1 MTLTITNR
9 NMKTIKFL
17 RNIAVACLL
26 VSFAGCNNVKKDPK
40 AEKETKETA
49 NLTKFDGFDILV
61 PEGYESTTYPF
72 PTIPLVLEKGEDI
85 MIDVTKTTTQEDF
98 KTFAENLLN
107 SDSQEY
113 PEFRLIEISK
123 QEGVYEF
130 MFSAKTDEEEFTK
143 FSRIVDGK
151 DGLIYRVN
159 GDILPGRKDTVVAIV
174 RSFRPTDFK
183 VNTKI
188 LDKVSQIADE
198 ESQKIENEN
207 NDSAEQ

>member
-1 MTLTITNR
+1 
-9 NMKTIKFL
+9 MKAIKII
-17 RNIAVACLL
+17 RNITTACLL
-26 VSFAGCNNVKKDPK
+26 VSFASCNNTSKAPESK
-40 AEKETKETA
+40 AETEETS
-49 NLTKFDGFDILV
+49 NLTKFDGFDIYV
-61 PEGYESTTYPF
+61 PEGYEATTYPF
-72 PTIPLVLEKGEDI
+72 PTIPLVLEKGDV
-85 MIDVTKTTTQEDF
+85 MIDVTKANTQEEF

-143 FSRIVDGK
+143 ISRIVDAK

-159 GDILPGRKDTVVAIV
+159 GDIFPEKKDSVIAIV

-188 LDKVSQIADE
+188 LDKVSEIAE
-198 ESQKIENEN
+198 QESQKIENER

>member
-1 MTLTITNR
+1 
-9 NMKTIKFL
+9 MKAIKII
-17 RNIAVACLL
+17 RNIATACLL
-26 VSFAGCNNVKKDPK
+26 VSFTGCNNTSKAPESK
-40 AEKETKETA
+40 AETEETS
-49 NLTKFDGFDILV
+49 NLTKFDGFDIYV
-61 PEGYESTTYPF
+61 PEGYEATTYPF
-72 PTIPLVLEKGEDI
+72 PTIPLVLEKGDV
-85 MIDVTKTTTQEDF
+85 MIDVTKANTQEEF

-143 FSRIVDGK
+143 ISRIVDAK
-151 DGLIYRVN
+151 DGLVYRVN
-159 GDILPGRKDTVVAIV
+159 GDIFPENKDSIIAIV

-188 LDKVSQIADE
+188 LDKVSEIAE
-198 ESQKIENEN
+198 QESQKIENERN
-207 NDSAEQ
+207 ESAEQ

>member
-1 MTLTITNR
+1 
-9 NMKTIKFL
+9 MKAIKII
-17 RNIAVACLL
+17 RNIATACLL
-26 VSFAGCNNVKKDPK
+26 VSFASCNNTSKAPESK
-40 AEKETKETA
+40 AETEETS
-49 NLTKFDGFDILV
+49 NLTKFDGFDIYV
-61 PEGYESTTYPF
+61 PEGYEATTYPF
-72 PTIPLVLEKGEDI
+72 PTIPLVLEKGDV
-85 MIDVTKTTTQEDF
+85 MIDVTKANTQEEF

-143 FSRIVDGK
+143 ISRIVDAK
-151 DGLIYRVN
+151 DGLVYRVN
-159 GDILPGRKDTVVAIV
+159 GDIFPEKKDSVIAIV

-188 LDKVSQIADE
+188 LDKVSEIADQ
-198 ESQKIENEN
+198 ESKKIENEN
-207 NDSAEQ
+207 HDSAEQ

>member
-1 MTLTITNR
+1 
-9 NMKTIKFL
+9 MKAIKII
-17 RNIAVACLL
+17 RNIATACLL
-26 VSFAGCNNVKKDPK
+26 VSFASCNTPK
-40 AEKETKETA
+40 APESKTETEETS
-49 NLTKFDGFDILV
+49 NLSKFDGFDIYV
-61 PEGYESTTYPF
+61 PEGYEATTYPF
-72 PTIPLVLEKGEDI
+72 PTIPLVLEKGDV
-85 MIDVTKTTTQEDF
+85 MIDVTKANTQEEF

-143 FSRIVDGK
+143 ISRIVDAK
-151 DGLIYRVN
+151 DGLVYRVN
-159 GDILPGRKDTVVAIV
+159 GDIIPEKKDSVIAIV

-188 LDKVSQIADE
+188 LDKVSEIAE
-198 ESQKIENEN
+198 QESQKIENERN
-207 NDSAEQ
+207 ESAEQ

>member
-1 MTLTITNR
+1 
-9 NMKTIKFL
+9 MKAIKII
-17 RNIAVACLL
+17 RNIATACLL
-26 VSFAGCNNVKKDPK
+26 VSFASCNNTSKAPESKDNT
-40 AEKETKETA
+40 EETS
-49 NLTKFDGFDILV
+49 NLTKFDGFDIYV
-61 PEGYESTTYPF
+61 PEGYEATTYPF
-72 PTIPLVLEKGEDI
+72 PTIPLVLEKGDV
-85 MIDVTKTTTQEDF
+85 MIDVTKANTQEEF

-143 FSRIVDGK
+143 ISRIVDAK
-151 DGLIYRVN
+151 DGLVYRVN
-159 GDILPGRKDTVVAIV
+159 GDIFPEKKDSVIAIV

-188 LDKVSQIADE
+188 LDKISEIAE
-198 ESQKIENEN
+198 QESQKIENER

>member
-1 MTLTITNR
+1 
-9 NMKTIKFL
+9 MKAIKII
-17 RNIAVACLL
+17 RNIAAACLL
-26 VSFAGCNNVKKDPK
+26 VSFAGCNNTSKAPESKDNT
-40 AEKETKETA
+40 EETNK
-49 NLTKFDGFDILV
+49 LTKFDGFDIYV
-61 PEGYESTTYPF
+61 PEGYEATTYPF
-72 PTIPLVLEKGEDI
+72 PTIPLVLEKGDV
-85 MIDVTKTTTQEDF
+85 MIDVTKANTQEEF

-143 FSRIVDGK
+143 ISRIVDAK

-159 GDILPGRKDTVVAIV
+159 GDIFPENKDSIIAIV

-188 LDKVSQIADE
+188 LDKVSEIAE
-198 ESQKIENEN
+198 QESQKIENER

>member
-1 MTLTITNR
+1 
-9 NMKTIKFL
+9 MKAIKII
-17 RNIAVACLL
+17 RNIATACLL
-26 VSFAGCNNVKKDPK
+26 VSFASCNTPK
-40 AEKETKETA
+40 APESKTETEETS
-49 NLTKFDGFDILV
+49 NLSKFDGFDIYV
-61 PEGYESTTYPF
+61 PEGYEATTYPF
-72 PTIPLVLEKGEDI
+72 PTIPLVLEKGDV
-85 MIDVTKTTTQEDF
+85 MIDVTKANTQEEF

-143 FSRIVDGK
+143 ISRIVDAK
-151 DGLIYRVN
+151 DGLVYRVN
-159 GDILPGRKDTVVAIV
+159 GDIIPEKKDSVIAIV

-188 LDKVSQIADE
+188 LDKVSEIAE
-198 ESQKIENEN
+198 QESQKIENER

>member
-1 MTLTITNR
+1 
-9 NMKTIKFL
+9 MKAIKII
-17 RNIAVACLL
+17 RNIATACLL
-26 VSFAGCNNVKKDPK
+26 VSFASCNNTSK
-40 AEKETKETA
+40 APESKTETEETS
-49 NLTKFDGFDILV
+49 NLTKFDGFDIYV
-61 PEGYESTTYPF
+61 PEGYEATTYPF
-72 PTIPLVLEKGEDI
+72 PTIPLVLEKGDV
-85 MIDVTKTTTQEDF
+85 MIDVTKANTQEEF

-113 PEFRLIEISK
+113 PEFRLLEISK

-143 FSRIVDGK
+143 ISRIVDAK
-151 DGLIYRVN
+151 DGLVYRVN
-159 GDILPGRKDTVVAIV
+159 GDIFPENKDSIIAIV

-188 LDKVSQIADE
+188 LDKVSEIAE
-198 ESQKIENEN
+198 QESQKIENER

>member
-1 MTLTITNR
+1 
-9 NMKTIKFL
+9 MKAIKII
-17 RNIAVACLL
+17 RNIATACLL
-26 VSFAGCNNVKKDPK
+26 VSFASCNNTSK
-40 AEKETKETA
+40 APESKVETEETS
-49 NLTKFDGFDILV
+49 NLTKFDGFDIYV
-61 PEGYESTTYPF
+61 PEGYEATTYPF
-72 PTIPLVLEKGEDI
+72 PTIPLVLEKGDV
-85 MIDVTKTTTQEDF
+85 MIDVTKANTQEEF

-143 FSRIVDGK
+143 ISRIVDAK

-159 GDILPGRKDTVVAIV
+159 GDIFPEKKDSVIAIV

-188 LDKVSQIADE
+188 LDKVSEIAE
-198 ESQKIENEN
+198 QESQKIENER

>member
-1 MTLTITNR
+1 MR
-9 NMKTIKFL
+9 AIKII
-17 RNIAVACLL
+17 RNIATVCLL
-26 VSFAGCNNVKKDPK
+26 VSFASCNNTPK
-40 AEKETKETA
+40 APESKTETEETS
-49 NLTKFDGFDILV
+49 NLTKFDGFDIYV
-61 PEGYESTTYPF
+61 PEGYEATTYPF
-72 PTIPLVLEKGEDI
+72 PTIPLVLEKGDV
-85 MIDVTKTTTQEDF
+85 MIDVTKANTQEEF

-143 FSRIVDGK
+143 ISRIVDAK
-151 DGLIYRVN
+151 DGLVFRVN
-159 GDILPGRKDTVVAIV
+159 GDIIPEKKDSVIAIV

-188 LDKVSQIADE
+188 LDKVSEIAE
-198 ESQKIENEN
+198 QESQKIENER

>member
-1 MTLTITNR
+1 
-9 NMKTIKFL
+9 MKAIKII
-17 RNIAVACLL
+17 RYIATACLL
-26 VSFAGCNNVKKDPK
+26 VSFASCNNTSK
-40 AEKETKETA
+40 APESKTETEETS
-49 NLTKFDGFDILV
+49 NLSKFDGFDIYV
-61 PEGYESTTYPF
+61 PEGYEATTYPF
-72 PTIPLVLEKGEDI
+72 PTIPLVLEKGDV
-85 MIDVTKTTTQEDF
+85 MIDVTKANTQEEF

-143 FSRIVDGK
+143 ISRIVDAK

-159 GDILPGRKDTVVAIV
+159 GDIFPEKKDSVIAIV

-188 LDKVSQIADE
+188 LDKVSEIAE
-198 ESQKIENEN
+198 QESQKIENER

>member
-1 MTLTITNR
+1 
-9 NMKTIKFL
+9 MKAIKII
-17 RNIAVACLL
+17 RNIATACLL
-26 VSFAGCNNVKKDPK
+26 VSFASCNNTSK
-40 AEKETKETA
+40 APESKTETEETS
-49 NLTKFDGFDILV
+49 NLTKFDGFDIYV
-61 PEGYESTTYPF
+61 PEGYEATTYPF
-72 PTIPLVLEKGEDI
+72 PTIPLVLEKGDV
-85 MIDVTKTTTQEDF
+85 MIDVTKANTQEEF

-143 FSRIVDGK
+143 ISRIVDAK
-151 DGLIYRVN
+151 DGLVYRVN
-159 GDILPGRKDTVVAIV
+159 GDIFPEKKDSVIAIV

-188 LDKVSQIADE
+188 LDKVSEIAE
-198 ESQKIENEN
+198 QESQKIENER

>member
-1 MTLTITNR
+1 
-9 NMKTIKFL
+9 MKAIKII
-17 RNIAVACLL
+17 RNIATACLL
-26 VSFAGCNNVKKDPK
+26 VSFASCNNTSK
-40 AEKETKETA
+40 APESKTETEETS
-49 NLTKFDGFDILV
+49 NLTKFDGFDIYV
-61 PEGYESTTYPF
+61 PEGYEATTYPF
-72 PTIPLVLEKGEDI
+72 PTIPLVLEKGDV
-85 MIDVTKTTTQEDF
+85 MIDVTKANTQEEF

-143 FSRIVDGK
+143 ISRIVDAK
-151 DGLIYRVN
+151 DGLVYRVN
-159 GDILPGRKDTVVAIV
+159 GDIFPENKDSIIAIV

-188 LDKVSQIADE
+188 LDKVSEIAE
-198 ESQKIENEN
+198 QESQKIENERN
-207 NDSAEQ
+207 ESAEQ

>member
-1 MTLTITNR
+1 
-9 NMKTIKFL
+9 MKVIKL
-17 RNIAVACLL
+17 ISNIAAACLL
-26 VSFAGCNNVKKDPK
+26 LSFASCNNVKKDSK
-40 AEKETKETA
+40 TEAQTEEA
-49 NLTKFDGFDILV
+49 SNLSKFDGFDILV
-61 PEGYESTTYPF
+61 PEDYQVTTYPF
-72 PTIPLVLEKGEDI
+72 PSIPLVLEKGDDI
-85 MIDVTKTTTQEDF
+85 MIDVTKANTQEDF

-130 MFSAKTDEEEFTK
+130 IFSAKTDEEEFTK
-143 FSRIVDGK
+143 ISRLVDAK

-183 VNTKI
+183 VNTKMI
-188 LDKVSQIADE
+188 EKISEMAEQ

-207 NDSAEQ
+207 NETAEK

>member
-1 MTLTITNR
+1 
-9 NMKTIKFL
+9 MKAIKII
-17 RNIAVACLL
+17 RNIATACLL
-26 VSFAGCNNVKKDPK
+26 VSFASCNTPK
-40 AEKETKETA
+40 APESKTETEETS
-49 NLTKFDGFDILV
+49 NLSKFDGFDIYV
-61 PEGYESTTYPF
+61 PEGYEATTYPL
-72 PTIPLVLEKGEDI
+72 PTIPLVLEKGDV
-85 MIDVTKTTTQEDF
+85 MIDVTKANTQEEF

-143 FSRIVDGK
+143 ISRIVDAK
-151 DGLIYRVN
+151 DGLVYRVN
-159 GDILPGRKDTVVAIV
+159 GDIIPEKKDSVIAIV

-188 LDKVSQIADE
+188 LDKVSEIAE
-198 ESQKIENEN
+198 QESQKIENERN
-207 NDSAEQ
+207 ESAEQ

>member
-1 MTLTITNR
+1 
-9 NMKTIKFL
+9 MKAIKII
-17 RNIAVACLL
+17 RNIATACLL
-26 VSFAGCNNVKKDPK
+26 VSFAGCNNTSKAPESKDNT
-40 AEKETKETA
+40 EETNK
-49 NLTKFDGFDILV
+49 LTKFDSFDIYV
-61 PEGYESTTYPF
+61 PEGYEATTYPF
-72 PTIPLVLEKGEDI
+72 PTIPLVLEKGDV
-85 MIDVTKTTTQEDF
+85 MIDVTKANTQEEF

-143 FSRIVDGK
+143 ISRIVDAK
-151 DGLIYRVN
+151 DGLVYRVN
-159 GDILPGRKDTVVAIV
+159 GDIFPENKDSIIAIV

-188 LDKVSQIADE
+188 LDKVSEIAE
-198 ESQKIENEN
+198 QESQKIENER

>member
-1 MTLTITNR
+1 
-9 NMKTIKFL
+9 MKAIKII
-17 RNIAVACLL
+17 RNIATACLL
-26 VSFAGCNNVKKDPK
+26 VSFASCNNTSK
-40 AEKETKETA
+40 APESKTETEETS
-49 NLTKFDGFDILV
+49 NLSKFDGFDIYV
-61 PEGYESTTYPF
+61 PEGYEATTYPF
-72 PTIPLVLEKGEDI
+72 PTIPLVLEKGDV
-85 MIDVTKTTTQEDF
+85 MIDVTKANTQEEF

-143 FSRIVDGK
+143 ISRIVDAK
-151 DGLIYRVN
+151 DGLVYRVN
-159 GDILPGRKDTVVAIV
+159 GDIIPEKKDSVIAIV

-188 LDKVSQIADE
+188 LDKVSEIAE
-198 ESQKIENEN
+198 QESQKIENERN
-207 NDSAEQ
+207 ESAEQ

>member
-1 MTLTITNR
+1 
-9 NMKTIKFL
+9 MKAIKII
-17 RNIAVACLL
+17 RNIATACLL
-26 VSFAGCNNVKKDPK
+26 VSFASCNNTSK
-40 AEKETKETA
+40 APESKTETEETS
-49 NLTKFDGFDILV
+49 NLSKFDGFDIYV
-61 PEGYESTTYPF
+61 PEGYEATTYPF
-72 PTIPLVLEKGEDI
+72 PTIPLVLEKGDV
-85 MIDVTKTTTQEDF
+85 MIDVTKANTQEEF

-143 FSRIVDGK
+143 ISRIVDAK
-151 DGLIYRVN
+151 DGLVYRVN
-159 GDILPGRKDTVVAIV
+159 GDIFPENKDSIIAIV

-188 LDKVSQIADE
+188 LDKVSEIAE
-198 ESQKIENEN
+198 QESQKIENERN
-207 NDSAEQ
+207 ESAEQ